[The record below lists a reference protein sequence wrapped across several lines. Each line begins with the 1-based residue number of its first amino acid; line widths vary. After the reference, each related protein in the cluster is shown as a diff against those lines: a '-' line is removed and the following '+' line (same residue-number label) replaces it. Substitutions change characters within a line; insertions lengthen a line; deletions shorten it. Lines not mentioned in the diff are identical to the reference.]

1 MGRYAH
7 ASAHVRARA
16 HVWRPVKKIASER
29 KIFDLWLCQSN
40 IND

>member
-16 HVWRPVKKIASER
+16 HVWRPVKKKLHQKEKFLIYG
-29 KIFDLWLCQSN
+29 FVN
-40 IND
+40 PT

>member
-16 HVWRPVKKIASER
+16 HVLRPVKKNASER